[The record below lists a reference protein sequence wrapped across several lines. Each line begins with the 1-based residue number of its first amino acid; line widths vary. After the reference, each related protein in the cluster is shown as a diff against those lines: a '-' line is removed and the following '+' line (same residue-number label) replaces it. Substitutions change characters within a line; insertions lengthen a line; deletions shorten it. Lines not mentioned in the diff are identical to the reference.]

1 MKQFSNLALVT
12 YVYIISLFRN
22 SRTNRCIGL
31 VFVACCSA
39 CTVSQHTSSRLPVD
53 SRYCEPSVKYE
64 YDTLANP
71 LWDIRDVVDSAL
83 LDRYSYHSLHVA
95 NASGVLMEL
104 KDLCQLE
111 QAMQNNYNSRNQTIY
126 TAKRQHIMNRLMLVS
141 TEVASMSAEL
151 DCEGERAAQIADFL
165 TEKEIRRVRSFTVL
179 SITVGAITG
188 VITTMLQT
196 GNGDVAAQEIIG
208 IGGGLASAALGLST
222 LFSNKSIVYH
232 HPRNLLM
239 DIWNDGEK
247 TSVYPPAVW
256 HMLKEESFSGTGETS
271 VCQHIRDRWQHYGM
285 LGDTTSKNF
294 AKTQAL
300 FFGEGG
306 RYSQDQL
313 RIRVSMLNQVQA
325 EVRLMTQDLHILMLE
340 LSK

>member
-1 MKQFSNLALVT
+1 MKQFSNSVLVI
-12 YVYIISLFRN
+12 YAYIISWFRSSN
-22 SRTNRCIGL
+22 VNNYIVL
-31 VFVACCSA
+31 AVIACCSA
-39 CTVSQHTSSRLPVD
+39 CTVSRHTSSRLPVD
-53 SRYCEPSVKYE
+53 SRYCEPTVKYE
-64 YDTLANP
+64 YDTLAHP
-71 LWDIRDVVDSAL
+71 LWDISEVVDSTL
-83 LDRYSYHSLHVA
+83 LERYSYHSLHVA
-95 NASGVLMEL
+95 NATGVLMEL

-111 QAMQNNYNSRNQTIY
+111 QAMLDSYSSRSQTVY

-165 TEKEIRRVRSFTVL
+165 TEKENRKVKVFTAL

-188 VITTMLQT
+188 AITTVLQT
-196 GNGDVAAQEIIG
+196 QNGSVAAQEIIG
-208 IGGGLASAALGLST
+208 IGGGLASAGLGLST
-222 LFSNKSIVYH
+222 LFSNRSIVYH
-232 HPRNLLM
+232 HPRNLLT

-256 HMLKEESFSGTGETS
+256 HMLKEESFSGTGKTS
-271 VCQHIRDRWQHYGM
+271 VCQHIRERWQHYGM
-285 LGDTTSKNF
+285 LGDTTSKDF
-294 AKTQAL
+294 VKVQAL

-313 RIRVSMLNQVQA
+313 RIRASMLNQVQA